1 MEVVMPAPHGGPC
14 PSQPRGPGRSGP
26 CALGEVEGAWAGCLP
41 ALSPRGRPQP
51 RSLLYQG
58 EGCQQPSGRCGAGR
72 PGAWSSLDHTEFSF
86 LAPPSGPDW
95 LWGNSLCSFWG
106 ESAITETGCWLGS
119 ALHGCPPSCVPGQGP
134 REGQEAE
141 MAQPLPK
148 ASGAPRPRDPRR
160 GEGAPSPMPPE
171 PTTAGEARA
180 GGDAVLRR
188 LLRLHRTEIAVAVD
202 SAFPLLHALA
212 DHDVVPEDKFQ
223 ETLRLKEKE
232 GCPQAFHAL
241 LSWLLTQDAAA
252 ILDFWRVLFKD
263 YNLERYARLQPILDG
278 FPKGGEGTVGAR
290 GSHGA
295 RPPSLGACGGWS
307 HSSWTEEGGPGVV
320 REPLDITQ
328 DRPGL
333 CVPKGRGLALLATGG
348 GSGLEA
354 RPPSHPADVDLTQPR
369 KARKPPTGP
378 KAPVLLPRPP
388 TKRKAPEEPRVAL
401 PVASSPRGTSSPGSQ
416 AKAKP
421 SKKPESSAEP
431 QRLPPGTGEP
441 DALPPR
447 ALRPRSGDQGPKWGA
462 ALGGPVLASPIT
474 PHVAGPVSPSFRVSP
489 NHASSRVSCLSVCWM
504 KPGPSLSPLCP
515 SPGDLRDLLWS
526 PDLQAAPELGLL
538 PAAQGQALGPCS
550 SLPGVSSHTHT
561 HTHTHH
567 HGFSVQLLTG
577 CLSVCL
583 RPGAG
588 PPPAPALG
596 RRKDGFHSPGPSWP
610 PPRRRLQEGGVQ
622 GLSLPRVTPQLP
634 LLFSGIQ
641 TMATSVQRAVTVS
654 SGDVPGACGAV
665 EGILIQQV
673 FESGGGKKCIQV
685 GGEFYTPSKF
695 EDPSGGKSKTR
706 GSGLKTL
713 VRAKGP
719 QASAP
724 GGGEPRAGQQGRALA
739 APALPSEP
747 QPHQKNEDECAVCR
761 DGGELICCDGCPR
774 AFHLACLSPPLR
786 DIPSGTWRCSRCL
799 QARAPPD
806 LPRAEEPPPAEPP
819 AEPPVLLGLRLTGE
833 EAKGLSRETLVGV
846 DTAVPYKH
854 LPAPPSAA
862 PLPVLDPSALRP
874 LLCVGPEG
882 QQGPAGARCGVCGD
896 GSDALR
902 CAHCAAAFHWRCHF
916 PGAVARP
923 GAVPRCRSCSGDA
936 APAPEEG
943 ATAPNPARALLGP
956 AKAGDS
962 SAGHEPVLHRDD
974 LESLLS
980 EHTFDGILQ
989 WAIQSMARPLAEAPT
1004 FPS

>member
-1 MEVVMPAPHGGPC
+1 M
-14 PSQPRGPGRSGP
+14 
-26 CALGEVEGAWAGCLP
+26 
-41 ALSPRGRPQP
+41 
-51 RSLLYQG
+51 
-58 EGCQQPSGRCGAGR
+58 
-72 PGAWSSLDHTEFSF
+72 
-86 LAPPSGPDW
+86 
-95 LWGNSLCSFWG
+95 
-106 ESAITETGCWLGS
+106 
-119 ALHGCPPSCVPGQGP
+119 
-134 REGQEAE
+134 
-141 MAQPLPK
+141 
-148 ASGAPRPRDPRR
+148 
-160 GEGAPSPMPPE
+160 
-171 PTTAGEARA
+171 ARA

-188 LLRLHRTEIAVAVD
+188 LLRLHRTEIAMAVD

-278 FPKGGEGTVGAR
+278 FPK
-290 GSHGA
+290 
-295 RPPSLGACGGWS
+295 
-307 HSSWTEEGGPGVV
+307 
-320 REPLDITQ
+320 
-328 DRPGL
+328 
-333 CVPKGRGLALLATGG
+333 
-348 GSGLEA
+348 
-354 RPPSHPADVDLTQPR
+354 DVDLSQPR

-388 TKRKAPEEPRVAL
+388 TKRKALEEPRVAL

-421 SKKPESSAEP
+421 SRKPESSAEP
-431 QRLPPGTGEP
+431 QRLPPGTG
-441 DALPPR
+441 
-447 ALRPRSGDQGPKWGA
+447 
-462 ALGGPVLASPIT
+462 
-474 PHVAGPVSPSFRVSP
+474 
-489 NHASSRVSCLSVCWM
+489 
-504 KPGPSLSPLCP
+504 
-515 SPGDLRDLLWS
+515 
-526 PDLQAAPELGLL
+526 
-538 PAAQGQALGPCS
+538 
-550 SLPGVSSHTHT
+550 
-561 HTHTHH
+561 
-567 HGFSVQLLTG
+567 
-577 CLSVCL
+577 
-583 RPGAG
+583 
-588 PPPAPALG
+588 
-596 RRKDGFHSPGPSWP
+596 
-610 PPRRRLQEGGVQ
+610 
-622 GLSLPRVTPQLP
+622 
-634 LLFSGIQ
+634 IQ
-641 TMATSVQRAVTVS
+641 TMSTSVQRAMTVS

-724 GGGEPRAGQQGRALA
+724 GGGEQRAGQQGRAQA

-747 QPHQKNEDECAVCR
+747 QPHQNEDECAVCR

-774 AFHLACLSPPLR
+774 AFHLAFPLW
-786 DIPSGTWRCSRCL
+786 PL
-799 QARAPPD
+799 QALILRFQ
-806 LPRAEEPPPAEPP
+806 
-819 AEPPVLLGLRLTGE
+819 VLLGLRLTGE

-862 PLPVLDPSALRP
+862 PLTVLEPSALRP

-882 QQGPAGARCGVCGD
+882 QQGPAGARCSVCGD
-896 GSDALR
+896 GTDALR

-956 AKAGDS
+956 AKVSAGDS

-980 EHTFDGILQ
+980 EHSFDGILQ
-989 WAIQSMARPLAEAPT
+989 WAIQSMARPMAEAPT